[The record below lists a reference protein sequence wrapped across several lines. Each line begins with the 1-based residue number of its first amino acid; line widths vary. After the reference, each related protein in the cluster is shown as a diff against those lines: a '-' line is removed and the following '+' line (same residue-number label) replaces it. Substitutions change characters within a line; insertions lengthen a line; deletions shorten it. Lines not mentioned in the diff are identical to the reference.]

1 MLVEINLL
9 PSELR
14 RKAKTDRKRFNIQ
27 IPRYVP
33 YVVGGAILFAVVI
46 SFAIMT
52 YTGSVRSNLV
62 RAKKMLK
69 EEKKRAAQTITLSTQ
84 FPELEERAASLV
96 ERVNGKIYWWEI
108 LDQITRCCPSNAVL
122 QSIKVEYETG
132 SERPKT
138 LFLSGFYENSTG
150 LEITVTKNLQSSAKL
165 AKYID
170 RIYPGQTT
178 IVAEKTFFTVKCNFR
193 QPEKETGTGEK
204 E

>member
-14 RKAKTDRKRFNIQ
+14 RKAKADRKRFSIQ
-27 IPRYVP
+27 VPRYVP
-33 YVVGGAILFAVVI
+33 YIVCGAILFAAVI
-46 SFAIMT
+46 SFAVMT
-52 YTGSVRSNLV
+52 YTGSVRSNLL
-62 RAKKMLK
+62 RARKMLR
-69 EEKKRAAQTITLSTQ
+69 EEKKRAAQAITLSTQ
-84 FPELEERAASLV
+84 LPELEERAASLV
-96 ERVNGKIYWWEI
+96 ERVSGKIHWWEI
-108 LDQITRCCPSNAVL
+108 LEQIMRCCPSNAVL

-132 SERPKT
+132 SEQPTT

-150 LEITVTKNLQSSAKL
+150 LEITFTKNLQSSAKL

-178 IVAEKTFFTVKCNFR
+178 IVAEKTLFTVKCNFR
-193 QPEKETGTGEK
+193 QPERKAETGEK